1 MSNGKL
7 LWVDDEI
14 ELLRAHIL
22 FLETKGY
29 QVVKASNGADAIDL
43 VRQQNFDLILLDEH
57 MPGLSGLQILT
68 SIKQAQPSV
77 PVVMVTK
84 SEEEDIMEQAIG
96 SQIADYLIKPVNP
109 NQILLTLK
117 KNIHKQEIVSEVTQT
132 GYRKAFADLGIR
144 IQQARSAAD
153 WIETY
158 RQLVYWELQ
167 LQEAASDMSE
177 MLKMQKQEA
186 NGGFS
191 KFIRQNYENWI
202 DHIGPAPHGANTA
215 LSAAQ
220 RLGRTGAQSQAK
232 GDFAQRPMLSPD
244 VFKDRVFPLL
254 NQGEKVFVLIFDNLR
269 YDQWRTIMPELSS
282 LFEIDEDLY
291 FSILPTVTQFAR
303 NAICAGLMPAD
314 IQQMYPDLWVDADE
328 DEGKNLHEEE
338 LIREQLHRFRRKE
351 RFSYHKINDSAG
363 ADKLL
368 SQFSNLMVN
377 ELNVLVINF
386 IDILSHSRSEH
397 QMVHELVGDE
407 AAYRSITLSWFRHSS
422 MKELFARLAQSGYR
436 IVLTTDHGSI
446 LVETPVR
453 ILGDKNVNT
462 NLRFKVGKNLAYK
475 KQEVLELKDPRR
487 VHLPAPNLSSAYVF
501 CYGNHF
507 FAYPNNYN
515 YYASHYRDTFQH
527 GGVSMEEMIIPLIT
541 LKGK

>member
-1 MSNGKL
+1 MTNGKL

-29 QVVKASNGADAIDL
+29 EVVKASNGADAIDL
-43 VRQQNFDLILLDEH
+43 VRQQSFDLILLDEH
-57 MPGLSGLQILT
+57 MPGLSGLEILT

-117 KNIHKQEIVSEVTQT
+117 KNIHKQELVSEVTQT
-132 GYRKAFADLGIR
+132 GYRKAFTELGTR
-144 IQQARSAAD
+144 IQEARTYQD
-153 WIETY
+153 WEETY

-167 LQEAASDMSE
+167 LQEANSDMNE

-186 NGGFS
+186 NGGFY
-191 KFIRQNYENWI
+191 KFIRQNYEDWI
-202 DHIGPAPHGANTA
+202 VGRQESITGEASPASARNNIKHSD
-215 LSAAQ
+215 SAA
-220 RLGRTGAQSQAK
+220 GR
-232 GDFAQRPMLSPD
+232 PLLSPD
-244 VFKDRVFPLL
+244 IFKDRVFPLL
-254 NQGEKVFVLIFDNLR
+254 NRGEKVFLLIFDNLR
-269 YDQWRTIMPELSS
+269 YDQWRTIMPELSG
-282 LFEIDEDLY
+282 LFEIEEELY

-303 NAICAGLMPAD
+303 NAICSGLMPSD

-351 RFSYHKINDSAG
+351 RFSYHKINDSTG

-368 SQFSNLMVN
+368 QQFSNLTN
-377 ELNVLVINF
+377 NSLNVLVINF

-422 MKELFARLAQSGYR
+422 IKELFSRLASSGYR
-436 IVLTTDHGSI
+436 IILTTDHGSI

-453 ILGDKNVNT
+453 ILGDKSVNT

-475 KQEVLELKDPRR
+475 KQEVLELKYPQR
-487 VHLPAPNLSSAYVF
+487 VHLPAPNLSSTYVF
-501 CYGNHF
+501 CYGDHF

-515 YYASHYRDTFQH
+515 YYVSHFRDTFQH